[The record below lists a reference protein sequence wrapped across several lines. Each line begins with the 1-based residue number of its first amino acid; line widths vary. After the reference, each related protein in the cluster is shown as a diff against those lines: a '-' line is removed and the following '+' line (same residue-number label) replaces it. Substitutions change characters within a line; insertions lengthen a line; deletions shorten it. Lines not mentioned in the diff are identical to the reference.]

1 MDRKEL
7 VIDCKGVSEIRPRS
21 GGYVNMELLEVD
33 MSFLEELPTKVI
45 CQNHNNEQIL
55 DYIGYVE
62 ICDYL
67 EGKYDIK
74 IEERK

>member
-1 MDRKEL
+1 MKILD
-7 VIDCKGVSEIRPRS
+7 IDCKGIANISFANGNGTVKLE
-21 GGYVNMELLEVD
+21 EVD

-55 DYIGYVE
+55 DCIGYVE

-67 EGKYDIK
+67 EDKYDIK
-74 IEERK
+74 IEVRK

>member
-1 MDRKEL
+1 MQEL
-7 VIDCKGVSEIRPRS
+7 IIDCKGIANISFAINGNGTVKLE
-21 GGYVNMELLEVD
+21 EVD

>member
-1 MDRKEL
+1 MKEL
-7 VIDCKGVSEIRPRS
+7 KIDCKGISNISFANGS
-21 GGYVNMELLEVD
+21 GTVELQEVD
-33 MSFLEELPTKVI
+33 MSFLEDLPTKVI

-74 IEERK
+74 IEEKK

>member
-1 MDRKEL
+1 MKTLAIE
-7 VIDCKGVSEIRPRS
+7 CS
-21 GGYVNMELLEVD
+21 GISNISVFSDKLNVTLEYVD
-33 MSFLEELPTKVI
+33 MSFLEELPTKEI
-45 CQNHNNEQIL
+45 CQNHNIEQIL

-67 EGKYDIK
+67 EDKYDIK